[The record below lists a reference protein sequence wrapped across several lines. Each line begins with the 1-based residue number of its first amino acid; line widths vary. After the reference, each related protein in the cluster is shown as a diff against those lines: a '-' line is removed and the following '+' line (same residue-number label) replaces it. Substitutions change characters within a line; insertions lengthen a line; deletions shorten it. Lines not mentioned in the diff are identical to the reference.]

1 MKNYSERTDTMA
13 IITNNGAINFIR
25 NGEEVTI
32 VSNTVE
38 TDVNVTYLA
47 TFTKTAADESFSS
60 GGNVIYQLRISNNGT
75 GTLFNPVVSDNLG
88 GVNTPL
94 TIDET
99 SVSGFLY
106 SENGVATP
114 VEVTLTQT
122 EEGATFA
129 VSGTIPEGYFVVIT
143 YSADVDAALSPTVT
157 TITNTSTF
165 TANEGT
171 ETGEVLTLTDSAT
184 VTRESVTIEKAATP
198 DTVNPGDTLTY
209 TFTLT
214 NADDEEV
221 EINSLT
227 DNLPDNFVIDNII
240 TANIGG
246 TSVFYAIGTD
256 FTVSESNLLTINPA
270 TTSTPLTI
278 PAATAGA
285 SGVTTIT
292 ITGTVTA

>member
-1 MKNYSERTDTMA
+1 MA

-25 NGEEVTI
+25 DGEEVTI

-47 TFTKTAADESFSS
+47 TFTKTAAEENFSA
-60 GGNVIYQLRISNNGT
+60 GGNVIYQLRIENNGT
-75 GTLFNPVVSDNLG
+75 GTLFNPEVSDNLG
-88 GVNTPL
+88 GADTPL
-94 TIDET
+94 NVDED
-99 SVSGFLY
+99 SVSGFIY
-106 SENGVATP
+106 FSDGTVNP
-114 VEVTLTQT
+114 VDVTLSQT
-122 EEGATFA
+122 AEGAVFA
-129 VSGTIPEGYFVVIT
+129 VGNSIPEGAYVIIT
-143 YSADVDAALSPTVT
+143 YSALVDAALPTTVT
-157 TITNTSTF
+157 AITNTSTF

-184 VTRESVTIEKAATP
+184 VTRETVTILKSATP

-214 NADDEEV
+214 NAEDT
-221 EINSLT
+221 EIDITSLT
-227 DNLPDNFVIDNII
+227 DSLPMNFDIDNII

-256 FTVSESNLLTINPA
+256 FTVSASNLLTINPA
-270 TTSTPLTI
+270 PTSVPLTI
-278 PAATAGA
+278 PAATAGNT
-285 SGVTTIT
+285 GVTTIT

>member
-1 MKNYSERTDTMA
+1 MKNYSERTDIMA

-47 TFTKTAADESFSS
+47 VFTKTAASDNFSA
-60 GGNVIYQLRISNNGT
+60 GGNVIYQLRIENSGT

-88 GVNTPL
+88 GDGVPL
-94 TIDET
+94 FVDEN

-106 SENGVATP
+106 NSDGTVAAADI
-114 VEVTLTQT
+114 TLTQT
-122 EEGATFA
+122 ATGAVFT
-129 VSGTIPEGYFVVIT
+129 VGGEIPEGAYAIIT
-143 YSADVDAALSPTVT
+143 YSAIVDATLSPDIT

-171 ETGEVLTLTDSAT
+171 ETGEVLTLTDTAT
-184 VTRESVTIEKAATP
+184 VTRETVTISKAATP
-198 DTVNPGDTLTY
+198 DTVNPGEALTY

-214 NADDEEV
+214 NAENTAV
-221 EINSLT
+221 EITSLT
-227 DNLPDNFVIDNII
+227 DSLPQNFVIDNII
-240 TANIGG
+240 TADIGG
-246 TSVFYAIGTD
+246 TSVFYALGTD
-256 FTVSESNLLTINPA
+256 FTVSETNLLTINPA
-270 TTSTPLTI
+270 ASSVPLTI

-285 SGVTTIT
+285 SGVTTVT

>member
-1 MKNYSERTDTMA
+1 MA

-25 NGEEVTI
+25 GGEEVTI

-47 TFTKTAADESFSS
+47 TFTKTAASESFSS

-75 GTLFNPVVSDNLG
+75 GTLVNPVISDNLG
-88 GVNTPL
+88 GTATPL
-94 TIDET
+94 SVDEN
-99 SVSGFLY
+99 SVSGFIY
-106 SENGVATP
+106 YENGDVVPVDVA
-114 VEVTLTQT
+114 LQQT
-122 EEGATFA
+122 ADGATFTVGEEISEGA
-129 VSGTIPEGYFVVIT
+129 VVIIT
-143 YSADVDAALSPTVT
+143 YSADVDAGLPSVVT

-171 ETGEVLTLTDSAT
+171 EAGEVLTLTDSAT
-184 VTRESVTIEKAATP
+184 VTRETVTIVKEATP

-214 NADDEEV
+214 NAEDEEV
-221 EINSLT
+221 EITSLT
-227 DNLPDNFVIDNII
+227 DSLPQNFVIDNII

-246 TSVFYAIGTD
+246 TTVFYAIGTD
-256 FTVSESNLLTINPA
+256 FTVSDSNFLTINPVA
-270 TTSTPLTI
+270 TSVPLTI
-278 PAATAGA
+278 PAAAGGNP
-285 SGVTTIT
+285 GVTTVT